1 MLVGPACLPAFTAN
15 LVHQLSTT
23 KIGATYPPIN
33 TKGTGQS
40 KLTPSFLL
48 LLWFCGSLGPFSMS
62 TNGEAQTNQQSNYLE
77 FMVFNH
83 TKYPNFGPQLWLS
96 GQRDCLLLQ
105 RSEFKSCWHLLFF
118 SVKFAFEK
126 NEKKQKEVSRVGPFL
141 KYKIS

>member
-105 RSEFKSCWHLLFF
+105 RYEFKSC
-118 SVKFAFEK
+118 
-126 NEKKQKEVSRVGPFL
+126 
-141 KYKIS
+141 